1 MKNKARKDELMKSLY
16 IDIYSRKFLI
26 LGALNYLVYV
36 ILNVNLIDF
45 VGHYTNRIISLL
57 LYTIIGLAGLYQLN
71 RRDFYLSFL
80 DKSVYPCGSLMEKK
94 PNEANMKKKIK
105 TKPNINIIYWASEY
119 NDTIFEDPYLAYN
132 KYSNTG
138 VVKSDSD
145 GNAVLEF
152 RKPQGYKVPYKNK
165 ILKPHIHYRECFYD
179 GMVDSVKTIFL

>member
-1 MKNKARKDELMKSLY
+1 MKKTKELKSLY
-16 IDIYSRKFLI
+16 IDIYSKKLLI
-26 LGALNYLVYV
+26 LGSLNFL
-36 ILNVNLIDF
+36 IMGLFNVNLIKLIGDK
-45 VGHYTNRIISLL
+45 ISNILTFL
-57 LYTIIGLAGLYQLN
+57 IYILIGAAGLYHFN